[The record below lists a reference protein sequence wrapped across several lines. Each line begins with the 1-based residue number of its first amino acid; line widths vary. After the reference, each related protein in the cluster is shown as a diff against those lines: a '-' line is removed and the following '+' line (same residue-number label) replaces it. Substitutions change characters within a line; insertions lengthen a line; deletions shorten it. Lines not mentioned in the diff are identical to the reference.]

1 MTYLAIETA
10 YDVCGVALVSASGVE
25 ALEEQVAP
33 RQANEL
39 LAVSVDQLLADSG
52 QRLSDLDGIALSV
65 GPGSY
70 TGLRIGMSYA
80 KGLALGTGL
89 PVIPVPTLPS
99 LLVDEGLSP
108 PYWVATWS
116 HGVQIY
122 AARVDRGD
130 HFGEVQSMTWD
141 AFATLAE
148 GETVAGYLLDRFLV
162 SGGPTPAGR
171 AMTVLETCPSAG
183 KIGKFAL
190 ERGLSPAS
198 DLGTLIPDY
207 HHKFQVKPFPEGPSG
222 KGAPAQQSSPNQPNK
237 RINHV
242 HS

>member
-10 YDVCGVALVSASGVE
+10 YDVCGVALVNASGVE

-33 RQANEL
+33 RRHNEL
-39 LAVSVDQLLADSG
+39 LAVSVDRLLADSG
-52 QRLSDLDGIALSV
+52 RRLSDLDGIALSV

-89 PVIPVPTLPS
+89 PIIPVPTLPS
-99 LLVDEGLSP
+99 LLVGERLRP
-108 PYWVATWS
+108 PHWVATWS

-122 AARVDRGD
+122 AARVDRGG

-141 AFATLAE
+141 AFALLAE
-148 GETVAGYLLDRFLV
+148 GETVAGYLLDRFLD
-162 SGGPTPAGR
+162 SGGPTQTGR
-171 AMTVLETCPSAG
+171 DMTVLETCPSAA

-198 DLGTLIPDY
+198 DLGSLIPDY
-207 HHKFQVKPFPEGPSG
+207 HHKFQVKPLRGGSSG
-222 KGAPAQQSSPNQPNK
+222 KGAPARRSSPNQTNI

>member
-1 MTYLAIETA
+1 MLLAIETA
-10 YDVCGVALVSASGVE
+10 YDVCGVAVVSASGVE

-33 RQANEL
+33 RRHNEL
-39 LAVSVDQLLADSG
+39 LAVSVEQLLADSG
-52 QRLSDLDGIALSV
+52 RRLSDLDGIALSV

-99 LLVDEGLSP
+99 LLVGERLRP
-108 PYWVATWS
+108 PHWVATWS
-116 HGVQIY
+116 HGAQIY
-122 AARVDRGD
+122 AARVEHMD
-130 HFGEVQSMTWD
+130 HIEEIQSMTWD
-141 AFATLAE
+141 AFASLAV
-148 GETVAGYLLDRFLV
+148 GQTVAGYLLDRFLV
-162 SGGPTPAGR
+162 SEGPTKAGQD
-171 AMTVLETCPSAG
+171 MTVLETCPSAA

-207 HHKFQVKPFPEGPSG
+207 HHQFQLKPLPEGSSG
-222 KGAPAQQSSPNQPNK
+222 KGAPARRSSRDQPNI
-237 RINHV
+237 RINHA

>member
-1 MTYLAIETA
+1 MLLAIETA
-10 YDVCGVALVSASGVE
+10 YDICGVALVNSSGVE

-33 RQANEL
+33 RRHNEL
-39 LAVSVDQLLADSG
+39 LAVSVEKLLADSG
-52 QRLSDLDGIALSV
+52 RRLTDLDGIALSV
-65 GPGSY
+65 GPGSF

-99 LLVDEGLSP
+99 LLLGERFRP
-108 PYWVATWS
+108 PHWVATWS

-122 AARVDRGD
+122 AMRVNHRD
-130 HFGEVQSMTWD
+130 HFEEVQSMTWD
-141 AFATLAE
+141 AFASLAE
-148 GETVAGYLLDRFLV
+148 GQIVAGYLLDRFLV
-162 SGGPTPAGR
+162 SDGPNKADR
-171 AMTVLETCPSAG
+171 DMTVLETCPSAA

-207 HHKFQVKPFPEGPSG
+207 HHQFKLKPLPEGPSG
-222 KGAPAQQSSPNQPNK
+222 KGTPAKRSSGDQPTI
-237 RINHV
+237 RINHA